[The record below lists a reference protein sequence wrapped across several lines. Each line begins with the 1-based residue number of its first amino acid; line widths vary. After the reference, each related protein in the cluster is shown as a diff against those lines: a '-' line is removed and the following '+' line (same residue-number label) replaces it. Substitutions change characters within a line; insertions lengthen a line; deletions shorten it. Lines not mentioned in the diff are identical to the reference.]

1 MAAEGKN
8 LEPFTVDEL
17 IEQIEI
23 LLEELAVSVPFTSL
37 EQYQFETNLESIH
50 ERARRDLPPQT
61 EKIIN

>member
-1 MAAEGKN
+1 MAAEGNN

-23 LLEELAVSVPFTSL
+23 LLEELAVSVPFTPL
-37 EQYQFETNLESIH
+37 EQYQFETNLEAIH
-50 ERARRDLPPQT
+50 DRAKRDLPPQP